1 MIVIALMNFPPLPQF
16 SELRTRL
23 LAFEGQQTFAA
34 QMVASPLAAFVAV
47 RPPRDS
53 PAMRPRDQAGPQP
66 QFVLSMGL
74 DRLPIEPNVRSSMP
88 KIF

>member
-1 MIVIALMNFPPLPQF
+1 
-16 SELRTRL
+16 
-23 LAFEGQQTFAA
+23 
-34 QMVASPLAAFVAV
+34 MVAYPLAAFVVV

-74 DRLPIEPNVRSSMP
+74 DRLPIEPNIRSSMP
-88 KIF
+88 KVF